1 MSISKAQHDE
11 LCTSYAALA
20 LYDGDAEI
28 TSDQISSLIQ
38 ATGNEVEAYWPTLF
52 ASFIAKS
59 GIEKLI
65 LSASSGGGG
74 GGGGGG
80 GDGAGGEGEA
90 APAEEKKEEEEEE
103 EIDMGGGMD
112 MFGGGDEGG
121 GDY

>member
-1 MSISKAQHDE
+1 MSISKAKHDE

-28 TSDQISSLIQ
+28 TSDQLSTLIT

-52 ASFIAKS
+52 SSFIAKA
-59 GIEKLI
+59 GIEELI

-80 GDGAGGEGEA
+80 GDGGDSGDA
-90 APAEEKKEEEEEE
+90 APAEEEKKEEEEEE

-112 MFGGGDEGG
+112 MFGGG
-121 GDY
+121 

>member
-1 MSISKAQHDE
+1 MSISKELHDE

-28 TSDQISSLIQ
+28 TSDQLSALIT
-38 ATGNEVEAYWPTLF
+38 ATGNEVEGYWPTLF
-52 ASFIAKS
+52 SGFLAKA

-65 LSASSGGGG
+65 LAASSGSGGGG

-80 GDGAGGEGEA
+80 GDGGDD
-90 APAEEKKEEEEEE
+90 APAAEEKKEEEEEE

-112 MFGGGDEGG
+112 MFGGGGKSASDF
-121 GDY
+121 

>member
-1 MSISKAQHDE
+1 MSISKELHDE

-28 TSDQISSLIQ
+28 TSDQLSALIT
-38 ATGNEVEAYWPTLF
+38 ATGNEVEGYWPTLF
-52 ASFIAKS
+52 SGFLAKA

-65 LSASSGGGG
+65 LAASSGSGGG

-80 GDGAGGEGEA
+80 GDGGGD
-90 APAEEKKEEEEEE
+90 APAAEEEKKEEEEEE